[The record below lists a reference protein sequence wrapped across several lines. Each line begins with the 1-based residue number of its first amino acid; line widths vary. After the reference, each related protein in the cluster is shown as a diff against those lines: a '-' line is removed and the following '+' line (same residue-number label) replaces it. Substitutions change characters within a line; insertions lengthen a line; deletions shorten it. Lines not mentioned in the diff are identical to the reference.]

1 MSVLAASDL
10 RISYNGREVVHGI
23 SFEIE
28 EGETL
33 ALVGES
39 GSGKSTTAHAILGLL
54 PSGGTVDGGSVV
66 LGDLDIS
73 GWTDRALRGIRGA
86 EIGLVPQDPTTSLDP
101 VRPIGAQVVSFL
113 AFQQRVVTGLR
124 ALAAAGLARTALV
137 EEEAA

>member
-39 GSGKSTTAHAILGLL
+39 G
-54 PSGGTVDGGSVV
+54 
-66 LGDLDIS
+66 
-73 GWTDRALRGIRGA
+73 
-86 EIGLVPQDPTTSLDP
+86 
-101 VRPIGAQVVSFL
+101 
-113 AFQQRVVTGLR
+113 
-124 ALAAAGLARTALV
+124 
-137 EEEAA
+137 

>member
-1 MSVLAASDL
+1 MSVLAATDL
-10 RISYNGREVVHGI
+10 RISYNGREVVHGV

-101 VRPIGAQVVSFL
+101 CVRSGRRSRRSCACTDIGTGA
-113 AFQQRVVTGLR
+113 RVAHG
-124 ALAAAGLARTALV
+124 
-137 EEEAA
+137 